1 MGPIKTNIGPYREQW
16 SKSNSPIWIS
26 KNATVELSNNLKSQ
40 ATPLPFFPH
49 IDINWNPSHKPDSVL
64 NIRFG
69 YHRDI
74 EREIRNGGVVL
85 LKEKKKGV
93 EDREM
98 KEETWRVCST
108 WERRSEDW
116 WGKRVL
122 LFAMVM
128 GSFTC
133 NFLLIQDLD
142 FDFHEWKVSMMFWA
156 TVRLRI
162 DNIDFFILKNWNYCM
177 YPQDIFKC

>member
-108 WERRSEDW
+108 WERRSEEW

-122 LFAMVM
+122 LFATVM
-128 GSFTC
+128 DSCTG
-133 NFLLIQDLD
+133 NFLLIQCFLI
-142 FDFHEWKVSMMFWA
+142 FVSS
-156 TVRLRI
+156 THLI
-162 DNIDFFILKNWNYCM
+162 KLKILKLINISCVSDYW
-177 YPQDIFKC
+177 K

>member
-16 SKSNSPIWIS
+16 SKSNSPIRIS

-85 LKEKKKGV
+85 LKEKKK
-93 EDREM
+93 
-98 KEETWRVCST
+98 
-108 WERRSEDW
+108 
-116 WGKRVL
+116 
-122 LFAMVM
+122 
-128 GSFTC
+128 
-133 NFLLIQDLD
+133 
-142 FDFHEWKVSMMFWA
+142 EWKTEKWKRKPGGSA
-156 TVRLRI
+156 QLERGDPKI
-162 DNIDFFILKNWNYCM
+162 DGAKGFCFLPRSWILA
-177 YPQDIFKC
+177 QVISS